1 MVNRVGGIYPGQEQF
16 GLDQGDGQVIHI
28 KVVKL
33 QNVSI
38 KICQRSLRLRGT

>member
-16 GLDQGDGQVIHI
+16 GLDQGDGQVINI

-33 QNVSI
+33 RTKCLYHGWYAQGVE
-38 KICQRSLRLRGT
+38 K